1 MLAGYDLS
9 TDRLYGHVKT
19 RKGRVEFPAF
29 IRCLRSPHPPQVR
42 IGVVLDNFG
51 PHPVDHN
58 RPGSASGPR
67 RTTSSWELRRRL
79 DGLLVVS
86 DGSRWSELDRLR
98 RAPARASGPGM
109 VRALDR
115 AAEVAGLGAG
125 RVAVGEIPPAQL
137 EGLARQGLTA
147 NAAMLRR
154 LPEAPCTA
162 TLLATTPGAAG
173 DRGR

>member
-1 MLAGYDLS
+1 LLAGYDLS

-19 RKGRVEFPAF
+19 RRGRVEFPAF
-29 IRCLRSPHPPQVR
+29 VRCLRSLHPPQVR
-42 IGVVLDNFG
+42 IWVVLDNFG
-51 PHPVDHN
+51 PHLSTTTD
-58 RPGSASGPR
+58 PGEWAAANNV
-67 RTTSSWELRRRL
+67 ELGAAPPPGR
-79 DGLLVVS
+79 
-86 DGSRWSELDRLR
+86 SELDRLR

-125 RVAVGEIPPAQL
+125 RVAVGEIPPARL

-147 NAAMLRR
+147 NAARGAAYR
-154 LPEAPCTA
+154 DAA
-162 TLLATTPGAAG
+162 GNHPGAAG